1 MTNMT
6 NKPKEDKLYYVFSKA
21 KAIKL
26 REMGFKIIERKP
38 NYQFP
43 EFDMYG
49 FEYTPE
55 FQKAFEE
62 ITGCKYITT

>member
-1 MTNMT
+1 MTK
-6 NKPKEDKLYYVFSKA
+6 KPNETKVDKLYYVFSKA

-26 REMGFKIIERKP
+26 RELGFRIIERRP

-49 FEYTPE
+49 FENTPD
-55 FQKAFEE
+55 FQKVFAE
-62 ITGCKYITT
+62 ITGCK